1 VIMSSF
7 SISLVLVGFLALS
20 ACASHKKEHA
30 HSGPESMN
38 TSAGIQ
44 YQFAFEFFQK
54 GDLVR
59 ALDSAFKGIEASP
72 NSADLRNL
80 LGLIYFRQKEYPNA
94 EAAFRKANQLD
105 SRLPEV
111 YNNWGAML
119 YEQGKYIEARDIL
132 LKGREFPLYLN
143 PERVHNNLGLV
154 YEALKDRVKAEESY
168 RAAITAK
175 PDYFLPYQ
183 NLGRL
188 FLQEGELGQA
198 RSNLMEATR
207 LCVDC
212 SEARYHLGTVFLRE
226 NRNKE
231 AIQQFKVGADKDP
244 KGYFGELCRQFL
256 VGENAKAR

>member
-1 VIMSSF
+1 MTSYKALFLVAG
-7 SISLVLVGFLALS
+7 ISFLA
-20 ACASHKKEHA
+20 ACSSHKSEA
-30 HSGPESMN
+30 VNSGPDSMN
-38 TSAGIQ
+38 KTAGIQ
-44 YQFAFEFFQK
+44 YQFAYEFYQK

-59 ALDSAFKGIEASP
+59 ALDSALKGIEAGP

-80 LGLIYFRQKEYPNA
+80 LGLIYFRQKEYGHA
-94 EAAFRKANQLD
+94 DAAFRKANQLD
-105 SRLPEV
+105 PKLPEV

-119 YEQGKYIEARDIL
+119 YEEGKFIEARDVL

-154 YEALKDRVKAEESY
+154 YEALKDNKKAKESY
-168 RAAITAK
+168 QAAITAK

-188 FLQEGELGQA
+188 FLQEGDLTQA

-207 LCVDC
+207 LCVQC

-226 NRNKE
+226 NRKKE
-231 AIQQFKVGADKDP
+231 AIQQFRVGAEKDP
-244 KGYFGELCRQFL
+244 KGYYGELCRQFL
-256 VGENAKAR
+256 VGQNRKAR